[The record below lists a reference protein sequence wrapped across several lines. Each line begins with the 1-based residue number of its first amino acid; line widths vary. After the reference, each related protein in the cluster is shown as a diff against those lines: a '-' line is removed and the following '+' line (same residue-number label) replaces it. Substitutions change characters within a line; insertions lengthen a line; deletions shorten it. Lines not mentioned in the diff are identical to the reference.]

1 MSSYDDDL
9 ELVCDRC
16 DVKIS
21 EKEKAYAYKFE
32 TICEECEDNNGYI
45 FGIYHYD
52 GEDIYWEIDAQ
63 WYKSE
68 EERDKAYD

>member
-21 EKEKAYAYKFE
+21 ETEKAYAYKFE
-32 TICEECEDNNGYI
+32 TICKEC
-45 FGIYHYD
+45 
-52 GEDIYWEIDAQ
+52 GECWECLVLWI
-63 WYKSE
+63 
-68 EERDKAYD
+68 

>member
-21 EKEKAYAYKFE
+21 ETEKAYAYKFE
-32 TICEECEDNNGYI
+32 TICEECEGKNG
-45 FGIYHYD
+45 
-52 GEDIYWEIDAQ
+52 
-63 WYKSE
+63 
-68 EERDKAYD
+68 